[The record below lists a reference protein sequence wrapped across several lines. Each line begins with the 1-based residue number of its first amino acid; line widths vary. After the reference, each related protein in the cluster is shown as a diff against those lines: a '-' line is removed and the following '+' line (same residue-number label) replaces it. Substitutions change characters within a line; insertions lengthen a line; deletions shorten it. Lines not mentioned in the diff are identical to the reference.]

1 VKLTDNLSPKELGYL
16 IGLFIGDGYSFYSK
30 NDRHYSVEFYL
41 NSTEDKDIINNVV
54 NLFRKINLNCLVS
67 KDRRYNVIRI
77 RINSKELMKI
87 FNQRVLEFKENK
99 KLNKDYKLG
108 LISGFIDAEGYV
120 KKGEIVLTQKNKKT
134 LEIFKDMIDTSL
146 IRKFWS
152 CKNYKGKG
160 RIWRL
165 RISTKFKYVPHN
177 SYKVRRL
184 YGEATIA
191 NI

>member
-1 VKLTDNLSPKELGYL
+1 MKLTDNLSPKELGYL

>member
-1 VKLTDNLSPKELGYL
+1 MKLTDNLSSKELGYL

-41 NSTEDKDIINNVV
+41 NSLEDKDIINNVL
-54 NLFRKINLNCLVS
+54 NLFHRINLNCLVS
-67 KDRRYNVIRI
+67 KDKRYNVIRI

-99 KLNKDYKLG
+99 RLSKDYKIG

-120 KKGEIVLTQKNKKT
+120 KKGEIVLTQKDKKT
-134 LEIFKDMIDTSL
+134 LENFRMLVPSL
-146 IRKFWS
+146 TKKFWS
-152 CKNYKGKG
+152 CKNYNGKG

-177 SYKVRRL
+177 SYKVKRQ